1 MVAEFIKGQPQEY
14 VAQIDFGLNFD
25 DRNVKSVKIKKGHKL
40 RYDGEVVSYLSDNGE
55 NIIGPCSHLKSAIT
69 NMKWLIPCP
78 DTKKSET
85 KESEQEESME
95 DLFENE
101 VPVPKALKNYD
112 SLRGGNFDSHM
123 AQNPEF
129 VVAGKHKVIKE
140 EDLIVGS
147 IPSLKK
153 PEKEEKKSDKFEI
166 ALDQAT
172 ADERLVVSSTTAN
185 KKEGKRKPEII
196 RADEMNS
203 DAVLPLKIKKEKS
216 SDPQKKSSF
225 VVDKTTPR
233 TVNEDMTLDEIQ
245 RITKVEVSEES
256 QDAKVV
262 SKIDRSK
269 IKVQQ
274 VEGITLNK
282 VKPRAQEDITFNKT
296 KSPKEMTIKT
306 TVGSGGTEIFDSTQ
320 NVDEVAKINKDGS
333 IAPVKEETLP
343 EKEETIP
350 EKEGTVPEKEGTIP
364 EKEGTVP
371 EKEGTIPEK
380 EGTVPEKE
388 GTIPQKE
395 GTVPEKEK
403 KGTISDTTEKTTEES
418 VVSAIDI
425 DDLLS
430 DVSIKP
436 KSEESAKKRAD
447 QRKKSA
453 SNTQTAMESERKQKT
468 KKGRKS
474 SKTKKDSNYLLMLPD
489 DWGKLH
495 WVKKE
500 KFIKEQTDIK
510 LIEYILSVETVKA
523 VLNACRERLKE
534 LGQEVSD

>member
-1 MVAEFIKGQPQEY
+1 MVVEFVKGQSQDY

-25 DRNVKSVKIKKGHKL
+25 DKNIKSVKIKKGRKL
-40 RYDGEVVSYLSDNGE
+40 RYDGEMVSYLSDNGE
-55 NIIGPCSHLKSAIT
+55 NIVGPCSHLKSAI
-69 NMKWLIPCP
+69 NDMKWLIPCS
-78 DTKKSET
+78 DSKDSEKSEQ
-85 KESEQEESME
+85 KKSME
-95 DLFENE
+95 DLFDNE
-101 VPVPKALKNYD
+101 VPIPKALKDYD
-112 SLRGGNFDSHM
+112 PLKGGNFNRHM

-129 VVAGKHKVIKE
+129 VVAGRHKIIKE
-140 EDLIVGS
+140 EDLVVGK

-153 PEKEEKKSDKFEI
+153 PKEEKKTDKFEI

-172 ADERLVVSSTTAN
+172 VDERLVVSSTTAH
-185 KKEGKRKPEII
+185 KKEEKRKPNII

-203 DAVLPLKIKKEKS
+203 DAVLPLKIKKES
-216 SDPQKKSSF
+216 GAQKKSSF

-233 TVNEDMTLDEIQ
+233 TVNEDMTLNEVQ
-245 RITKVEVSEES
+245 RITKVELSEES

-262 SKIDRSK
+262 SKVDRSK

-296 KSPKEMTIKT
+296 KSPQEMTIKT
-306 TVGSGGTEIFDSTQ
+306 TVGSGGTEIYDSTQ

-333 IAPVKEETLP
+333 VTPIDKKSVDSPKKDDVSEKRPVSDKDDVSETVS
-343 EKEETIP
+343 ETAVTP
-350 EKEGTVPEKEGTIP
+350 TD
-364 EKEGTVP
+364 
-371 EKEGTIPEK
+371 
-380 EGTVPEKE
+380 
-388 GTIPQKE
+388 
-395 GTVPEKEK
+395 K
-403 KGTISDTTEKTTEES
+403 KSADKGDVSETASETE

-430 DVSIKP
+430 ETPIKP
-436 KSEESAKKRAD
+436 KSEDSAKKRAE
-447 QRKKSA
+447 QRKKAA
-453 SNTQTAMESERKQKT
+453 SSTQTAMEVE
-468 KKGRKS
+468 KKKKSGRKS
-474 SKTKKDSNYLLMLPD
+474 SKSKKEPNYLLMLPD

-510 LIEYILSVETVKA
+510 LIEYILSVESVKA

-534 LGQEVSD
+534 LGQETSD